1 MQPLAPNIFLY
12 IVLNVVYSSRMI
24 FFFFKSRKYIE
35 SFSLGLE
42 EILKP
47 IRIFILNVVG
57 ILVGLSAFLQIYI
70 PFIETNI

>member
-24 FFFFKSRKYIE
+24 FFFKSRKYIE

-47 IRIFILNVVG
+47 IRIFILSVVG